1 MTKAGLNGLYMY
13 TRKISVSPTGITVE
27 YVLRKVKNNWPG
39 CNKVTIIEKGG
50 LLLVSFNTEM
60 TFIAEEFSN
69 KYQGV
74 EKNKNQFCHYATSFI
89 CKIRLFWL

>member
-1 MTKAGLNGLYMY
+1 M
-13 TRKISVSPTGITVE
+13 
-27 YVLRKVKNNWPG
+27 
-39 CNKVTIIEKGG
+39 
-50 LLLVSFNTEM
+50 LVSFNTEM

-89 CKIRLFWL
+89 YKIRLFWL